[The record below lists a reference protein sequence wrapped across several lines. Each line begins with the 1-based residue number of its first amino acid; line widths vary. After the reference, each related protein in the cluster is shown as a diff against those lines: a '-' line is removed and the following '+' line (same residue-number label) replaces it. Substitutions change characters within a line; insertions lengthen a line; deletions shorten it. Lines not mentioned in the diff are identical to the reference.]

1 MKTYRF
7 DPDLVPLDRTEIC
20 DWARANNLKPEQ
32 IPDSALVVVDA
43 GQLTVEVWS
52 DLAGNPSLKAWAGP
66 APDLMP
72 RRCTVTV
79 PLLVKPP
86 AFAALKPGDAA
97 GTAPR

>member
-7 DPDLVPLDRTEIC
+7 DPDLIPRELAAIC
-20 DWARANNLKPEQ
+20 DWARANNLTPEQ
-32 IPDSALVVVDA
+32 IPVDALVTID
-43 GQLTVEVWS
+43 GRNLTVEVWA

-72 RRCTVTV
+72 PRCTVTV

-86 AFAALKPGDAA
+86 AFAALKPVDAA
-97 GTAPR
+97 GTIKA